1 MEKMQISDGMEGGGA
16 QRFITRLLLNL
27 LMNTSI
33 FDRPLGGPPVF
44 SHVFW
49 GRFGIF
55 LKLVTLFILPL
66 KIKVFLFATFDLF
79 IVFDL
84 IGCELFMGS

>member
-33 FDRPLGGPPVF
+33 FDRPLGDEAGDHTTTLSPLNKKKTKKKNIY
-44 SHVFW
+44 
-49 GRFGIF
+49 IF
-55 LKLVTLFILPL
+55 
-66 KIKVFLFATFDLF
+66 
-79 IVFDL
+79 
-84 IGCELFMGS
+84 